1 VHWFDGDVRA
11 QAVVDG
17 RIQKPLDLCL
27 VEGLGHGRG
36 GSEYLAE
43 WLPGCLRRC
52 SAGCTTSW
60 AFCRPTERA
69 RAGVA
74 PLEASSGQRSRHR
87 LNRGGD
93 HALNRA
99 LHAVAI
105 TRIAA
110 TPKPEPTKRGAHS
123 KAKPTVT
130 SVAASNAASPDASTE
145 SWSHQPAP
153 TRPPWRLTNIGVSNG
168 LLRQYLPKG
177 TDLRVH
183 DAVGLA
189 VIETKLNTR
198 PRKILGWKTSTEVF
212 GLAT

>member
-69 RAGVA
+69 RVIMAGS
-74 PLEASSGQRSRHR
+74 PLTDRSADARALSVRGRSR
-87 LNRGGD
+87 
-93 HALNRA
+93 
-99 LHAVAI
+99 
-105 TRIAA
+105 
-110 TPKPEPTKRGAHS
+110 
-123 KAKPTVT
+123 
-130 SVAASNAASPDASTE
+130 
-145 SWSHQPAP
+145 W
-153 TRPPWRLTNIGVSNG
+153 
-168 LLRQYLPKG
+168 
-177 TDLRVH
+177 
-183 DAVGLA
+183 LA
-189 VIETKLNTR
+189 
-198 PRKILGWKTSTEVF
+198 
-212 GLAT
+212 

>member
-69 RAGVA
+69 RVIMAGS
-74 PLEASSGQRSRHR
+74 PLTDPQLGRSFGGAGPHSKSATVHRSRC
-87 LNRGGD
+87 
-93 HALNRA
+93 AW
-99 LHAVAI
+99 
-105 TRIAA
+105 T
-110 TPKPEPTKRGAHS
+110 
-123 KAKPTVT
+123 
-130 SVAASNAASPDASTE
+130 
-145 SWSHQPAP
+145 
-153 TRPPWRLTNIGVSNG
+153 
-168 LLRQYLPKG
+168 
-177 TDLRVH
+177 
-183 DAVGLA
+183 
-189 VIETKLNTR
+189 
-198 PRKILGWKTSTEVF
+198 
-212 GLAT
+212 